1 METEKVKKLML
12 LLNTMLDKKKDN
24 EEDQANAISK
34 LTSQIMRML
43 ENDEDLQQSTIFA
56 KTGKFKAIKF
66 CNLSEQDKAQ
76 IIEQNARKMA
86 EIPKNYQ
93 PSLATEIANKFN
105 ANKINIKFVAMKTP
119 ANVTSIRFPRK
130 V

>member
-43 ENDEDLQQSTIFA
+43 ENDEDL
-56 KTGKFKAIKF
+56 
-66 CNLSEQDKAQ
+66 
-76 IIEQNARKMA
+76 
-86 EIPKNYQ
+86 
-93 PSLATEIANKFN
+93 
-105 ANKINIKFVAMKTP
+105 
-119 ANVTSIRFPRK
+119 
-130 V
+130 